1 MPGLQAGEESG
12 ATCTGTGKTV
22 AIRTLWLPEFFD
34 HTCDP
39 VKVRTAYRCRAY
51 PDEAQQAVLN
61 RTFGCVRVVW
71 NRTLAARQARWHQA
85 GEGTSYVETDRA
97 LRHQHRAFQAFFA
110 RRARYP
116 RFKSRRS
123 RQSAH
128 YTRRAFTLRGGQLR
142 LAKTSAPLRFV
153 WSWPE
158 ADLTTLDP
166 AMVIISRESDGRW
179 YATFTIDASD
189 PEPLPE
195 TGRAVGVDLGVTHF
209 AVTSAGEKIDN
220 PRHLERRA
228 RSLARYQRRL
238 ARCQQGSANRVK
250 AAAKVARAH
259 RKVRHARADFL
270 HRASTRL
277 VRENDVIVIEDL
289 NVAGMVRNRRLA
301 RAISGCGWGEFRR
314 QLACKCE
321 RYGRRLVVIDR
332 WYPQLEDLLGVRVPA
347 GGAEPVRPALDV
359 LVLRRPARPGP
370 QRRDEHPCGRSCR
383 SPGLPGRCL
392 RSWRKTFRVLP
403 GALSGETGTPARE
416 GRNPRPSGR
425 GVVKFSDDPGKP
437 DSSRRSPAQAR
448 LRPAIIGCIRPSWP
462 GSARLASHWNYRRHP
477 VRAPVARGISYEYS
491 VQPRPG
497 QSRIGAVR
505 HRRVRRRSLRR
516 PGTERGREVAAVG
529 GRHQRARSRPSGRG
543 RLCHAGPDPARPVR
557 PGVRRRRRLPVRP
570 ALGELGIIRGV
581 RRRRQHLQRLCA
593 HLRSGPRSQLPG
605 AGRAVGRPA
614 AARPRRRALFHP
626 DDHHLQRRPRLPRR
640 RQAVPPSSDRDR
652 TAVAVRRRLMHR

>member
-1 MPGLQAGEESG
+1 
-12 ATCTGTGKTV
+12 
-22 AIRTLWLPEFFD
+22 
-34 HTCDP
+34 
-39 VKVRTAYRCRAY
+39 VRTAYRCRAY
-51 PDEAQQAVLN
+51 PDEQQQAVLN

-85 GEGTSYVETDRA
+85 GEGTSYVETDRALIAMKKDPALAFLAEVSSVPLQQA

-332 WYPQLEDLLGVRVPA
+332 WYPSSKTCSGCGYRL
-347 GGAEPVRPALDV
+347 AE
-359 LVLRRPARPGP
+359 
-370 QRRDEHPCGRSCR
+370 
-383 SPGLPGRCL
+383 
-392 RSWRKTFRVLP
+392 
-403 GALSGETGTPARE
+403 LS
-416 GRNPRPSGR
+416 
-425 GVVKFSDDPGKP
+425 
-437 DSSRRSPAQAR
+437 
-448 LRPAIIGCIRPSWP
+448 L
-462 GSARLASHWNYRRHP
+462 SARHWTCSSCGARHDRDLNAATNILA
-477 VRAPVARGISYEYS
+477 
-491 VQPRPG
+491 
-497 QSRIGAVR
+497 
-505 HRRVRRRSLRR
+505 
-516 PGTERGREVAAVG
+516 
-529 GRHQRARSRPSGRG
+529 
-543 RLCHAGPDPARPVR
+543 
-557 PGVRRRRRLPVRP
+557 
-570 ALGELGIIRGV
+570 
-581 RRRRQHLQRLCA
+581 
-593 HLRSGPRSQLPG
+593 
-605 AGRAVGRPA
+605 AGRAVARGSPGDACGAEVRHSGSSRVRSAAKQELRPA
-614 AARPRRRALFHP
+614 RAGIP
-626 DDHHLQRRPRLPRR
+626 ALQGGE
-640 RQAVPPSSDRDR
+640 
-652 TAVAVRRRLMHR
+652 